1 MSIVTILIIVIV
13 LTSAGFG
20 CLLAWLFAR
29 QGLAGA
35 PLKERLNRLEAEV
48 MRLRDQRTRPASDPD
63 LAGEVHPLEEKVDFL
78 ENLLAD
84 RPKPGALPS
93 ADREGF
99 SPDR

>member
-1 MSIVTILIIVIV
+1 MSVVELLVVIIV

-20 CLLAWLFAR
+20 FLLVWLFAR
-29 QGLAGA
+29 KGLAGTQ
-35 PLKERLNRLEAEV
+35 LKERLNRLEAEV
-48 MRLRDQRTRPASDPD
+48 MRLRDQRTRPASDLD
-63 LAGEVHPLEEKVDFL
+63 LADEVHRLEEKVEFL

-99 SPDR
+99 SADR